1 MCSPGTPHLE
11 GLEPP
16 RYIAIQAYIPPT
28 DDNAKRL
35 QAVRTKLRDRYK
47 VAVTVG
53 FGPRFLH
60 STGQFH
66 KGGPNT
72 GAFIQVTDEPTAD
85 IEIPTMGFT
94 FGKLIAAQ
102 ADGDLA
108 TLRDKG
114 RAAARVSMAALEEI

>member
-1 MCSPGTPHLE
+1 MLE

-28 DDNAKRL
+28 DDNARRL
-35 QAVRTKLRDRYK
+35 HAVRTKLRDRFK
-47 VAVTVG
+47 TAVTVG

-72 GAFIQVTDEPTAD
+72 GAFIQVTDEPNAD
-85 IEIPTMGFT
+85 VEIPTMGFS
-94 FGKLIAAQ
+94 FGKLIVAQ

-114 RAAARVSMAALEEI
+114 RAAARVSLAALEEI